1 MANRSKEAERQNKAL
16 QNILEGKPVEKDY
29 VQVGY
34 QGKKPEDLG
43 GKTRKSELTD
53 IMAEVRMP
61 WFCPECKKAMKKKL
75 DDKFW
80 RIKGHCFDC
89 QVEFENK
96 LRMKGEFEDYAQLKI
111 LENQKAYLI
120 DMEQSIDEFEKSGG
134 KKTWLNNVGV
144 NTPELEKEKWE
155 MGKKDFENQVTEARK
170 FIQDAKDKV
179 EDFEKQ
185 IQGDK

>member
-80 RIKGHCFDC
+80 RMMGHCFDC

-96 LRMKGEFEDYAQLKI
+96 LRMKGEFDDWAERKM
-111 LENQKAYLI
+111 LENQKSQLK
-120 DMEQSIDEFEKSGG
+120 DLEQSIDDFEKTGG
-134 KKTWLNNVGV
+134 KKTWYNNVGV
-144 NTPELEKEKWE
+144 NTPMLEEDKWE
-155 MGKKDFENQVTEARK
+155 MAEEKFEETIQEARD
-170 FIQDAKDKV
+170 FIREKREIV
-179 EDFEKQ
+179 EKAEQ
-185 IQGDK
+185 QLTGAQ